1 MHDAGQAHF
10 LPSYLMIEQR
20 NERERLRSAAVGEA
34 VSGDSSHANE
44 NQMAHLLSLGASMYA
59 ILTERRVG
67 EWMESKKNYT

>member
-1 MHDAGQAHF
+1 MMRGRQAGRQAHF

-44 NQMAHLLSLGASMYA
+44 NQMAHLLSLGPPCMPSP
-59 ILTERRVG
+59 LKEEWGVDG
-67 EWMESKKNYT
+67 E